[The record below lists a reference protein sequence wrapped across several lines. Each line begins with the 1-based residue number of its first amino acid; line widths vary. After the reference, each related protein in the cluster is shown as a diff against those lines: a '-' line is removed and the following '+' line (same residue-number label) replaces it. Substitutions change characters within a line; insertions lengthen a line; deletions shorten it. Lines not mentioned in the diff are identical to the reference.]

1 MASNNIL
8 KMRLKGAKGAE
19 KAPNGAAGKT
29 AAKKQM
35 QRALTEVKR
44 IEKAEKLQERLL
56 TRLQAQLTKAEATGD
71 ANGRAKMQ
79 AEVQEAFA
87 ALERIRA
94 NKSAAEDE
102 LRAAI
107 AVVKGETPE
116 TFPDTGSLPAPETPV
131 RAEGAGVDPLPV
143 APAHEDRAADPEAGA
158 QDSAL
163 AVDYLETY
171 PVNDPWAYVR
181 VTATNPPL
189 YTVHEVELTEGERE
203 LVNVI
208 KTYLYETLDVGLTAL
223 QRPEDF
229 LRERVE
235 LVLKEFGVEG
245 SMNPD
250 SMDKIMYYV
259 NRDFVGYGK
268 LDPLIRD
275 KMAEDIS
282 ADGPE
287 IPLYVFHRNYG
298 SIETNITFNREEL
311 DALIYRLSQ
320 RSGRHISMA
329 RPLLDASLPT
339 KDRLQL
345 SIGSEITTRGSTFTI
360 RKFRE
365 IPFTPINLVE
375 YGTFSMEMMA
385 YFWMAVENGANIL
398 ISGGT
403 ASGKTT
409 ALNAIAMFIP
419 PESKIISIE
428 DTREINL
435 LHQNWIPSVTRQ
447 VEEGGHA
454 IEMYDLLRAAL
465 RQRPEYVLVGE
476 VRGVEA
482 HTLFQ
487 AMATGHITMST
498 IHAESAATVV
508 KRLTKHPIDVP
519 LMLLDSLDIIAIQ
532 RQVKV
537 GERSVRRCTKIIEVT
552 GIDFEDEMLKTNELF
567 TWRPDEFE
575 FTGESRVFVK
585 IMEKLN
591 MSEEQL
597 VEEFSRRRRIL
608 EAMKTRGMID
618 FKSLNRV
625 LLDYCIDPEG
635 TEQWV
640 IQEQEA
646 EAKEEQ

>member
-1 MASNNIL
+1 MSLRA
-8 KMRLKGAKGAE
+8 AKGNQRATDE
-19 KAPNGAAGKT
+19 VTPGGP
-29 AAKKQM
+29 AAKKQ
-35 QRALTEVKR
+35 LLHTLSEVKR
-44 IEKAEKLQERLL
+44 IEVAEKLQERVV
-56 TRLQAQLTKAEATGD
+56 TRVQTQLKKAEEKGD
-71 ANGRAKMQ
+71 ADERAKLQ
-79 AEVQEAFA
+79 SEGQEALA
-87 ALERIRA
+87 ALERIRE
-94 NKSAAEDE
+94 NKSAADAA
-102 LRAAI
+102 LKAAI
-107 AVVKGETPE
+107 AAVKGETVEATPAE
-116 TFPDTGSLPAPETPV
+116 APQPDLVTQMPDDGVGGDTSSFASYLEA
-131 RAEGAGVDPLPV
+131 RGAG
-143 APAHEDRAADPEAGA
+143 E
-158 QDSAL
+158 SAEVMDDL
-163 AVDYLETY
+163 DTY
-171 PVNDPWAYVR
+171 PVHEPWAYVHI
-181 VTATNPPL
+181 TATNPPL
-189 YTVHEVELTEGERE
+189 YSVHEVELTEGERE
-203 LVNVI
+203 LLKEI

-223 QRPEDF
+223 QNPVDF
-229 LRERVE
+229 LRERVGR
-235 LVLKEFGVEG
+235 VLKEFGVEG
-245 SMNPD
+245 SINPD

-259 NRDFVGYGK
+259 TRDFIGYGK

-298 SIETNITFNREEL
+298 SIETNIVFDREEL

-320 RSGRHISMA
+320 RSGRHISLA

-345 SIGSEITTRGSTFTI
+345 SIGSEVTTRGSTFTI

-365 IPFTPINLVE
+365 TPFTPINLVE

-398 ISGGT
+398 IAGGT

-409 ALNAIAMFIP
+409 VLNAIAMFIP
-419 PESKIISIE
+419 PESKIVSIE

-435 LHQNWIPSVTRQ
+435 LHQNWIPAVTRQ
-447 VEEGGHA
+447 VEEGGYA
-454 IEMYDLLRAAL
+454 IEMYDLLRTAL

-487 AMATGHITMST
+487 AMATGHITLST

-508 KRLTKHPIDVP
+508 RRLTKHPIDVP
-519 LMLLDSLDIIAIQ
+519 LMLLDGLDIIAIQ

-537 GERSVRRCTKIIEVT
+537 EERPVRRCTKLIEVT
-552 GIDFEDEMLKTNELF
+552 GIDFEDELLKTNDLF

-597 VEEFSRRRRIL
+597 VAEFTRRRRIL
-608 EAMKTRGMID
+608 EAMSARGMND
-618 FKSLNRV
+618 FQSLNRV
-625 LLDYCIDPEG
+625 ILDYTIDPER
-635 TEQWV
+635 TEKLIVQE
-640 IQEQEA
+640 EQES
-646 EAKEEQ
+646 EEQ

>member
-1 MASNNIL
+1 
-8 KMRLKGAKGAE
+8 MRLKAAKGNQQATGGVT
-19 KAPNGAAGKT
+19 AGGAV
-29 AAKKQM
+29 AKKQLLH
-35 QRALTEVKR
+35 ALSEVKQ
-44 IEKAEKLQERLL
+44 IEEAGKLQERVL
-56 TRLQAQLTKAEATGD
+56 TGVQTQLKKAEAKGD
-71 ANGRAKMQ
+71 ADERAKLQ
-79 AEVQEAFA
+79 AEGQDALA
-87 ALERIRA
+87 TLERIRSK
-94 NKSAAEDE
+94 KSAADVA
-102 LRAAI
+102 LKAAI
-107 AVVKGETPE
+107 AALKGETVEAMPGE
-116 TFPDTGSLPAPETPV
+116 V
-131 RAEGAGVDPLPV
+131 PLP
-143 APAHEDRAADPEAGA
+143 DPVTQRPGDGVGAGA
-158 QDSAL
+158 QSFASYLEAREARESAEVL
-163 AVDYLETY
+163 EDLETY
-171 PVNDPWAYVR
+171 PVHEPWAYVHI
-181 VTATNPPL
+181 TATNPPI
-189 YTVHEVELTEGERE
+189 YRVQEVELTEGERE
-203 LVNVI
+203 LLKEI

-223 QRPEDF
+223 QKPIDF

-235 LVLKEFGVEG
+235 RVLKEFGVEG
-245 SMNPD
+245 SINPD
-250 SMDKIMYYV
+250 SMDKIMYYIT
-259 NRDFVGYGK
+259 RDFIGYGK

-287 IPLYVFHRNYG
+287 IPLYVYHRNYG
-298 SIETNITFNREEL
+298 SIETNIIFDREEL

-329 RPLLDASLPT
+329 RPLLDASLPN

-345 SIGSEITTRGSTFTI
+345 SIGSEVTTRGSTFTI

-365 IPFTPINLVE
+365 TPFTPINLVE

-398 ISGGT
+398 IAGGT

-409 ALNAIAMFIP
+409 VLNAIAMFIP
-419 PESKIISIE
+419 PECKIVSIE

-435 LHQNWIPSVTRQ
+435 LHQNWIPAVTRQ
-447 VEEGGHA
+447 VEEGGYA
-454 IEMYDLLRAAL
+454 IEMYDLLRTAL

-487 AMATGHITMST
+487 AMATGHITLST
-498 IHAESAATVV
+498 IHAESATTVV

-532 RQVKV
+532 RQVKL
-537 GERSVRRCTKIIEVT
+537 GDRPVRRCTKIIEVT

-608 EAMKTRGMID
+608 EAMRVRGMND
-618 FKSLNRV
+618 FQSLNRV
-625 LLDYCIDPEG
+625 LLDYCNDPEG
-635 TEQWV
+635 TEKWIVQL
-640 IQEQEA
+640 EQES
-646 EAKEEQ
+646 EEQ

>member
-1 MASNNIL
+1 
-8 KMRLKGAKGAE
+8 
-19 KAPNGAAGKT
+19 
-29 AAKKQM
+29 
-35 QRALTEVKR
+35 
-44 IEKAEKLQERLL
+44 
-56 TRLQAQLTKAEATGD
+56 
-71 ANGRAKMQ
+71 
-79 AEVQEAFA
+79 
-87 ALERIRA
+87 
-94 NKSAAEDE
+94 
-102 LRAAI
+102 
-107 AVVKGETPE
+107 
-116 TFPDTGSLPAPETPV
+116 
-131 RAEGAGVDPLPV
+131 
-143 APAHEDRAADPEAGA
+143 
-158 QDSAL
+158 
-163 AVDYLETY
+163 
-171 PVNDPWAYVR
+171 
-181 VTATNPPL
+181 
-189 YTVHEVELTEGERE
+189 
-203 LVNVI
+203 
-208 KTYLYETLDVGLTAL
+208 
-223 QRPEDF
+223 
-229 LRERVE
+229 
-235 LVLKEFGVEG
+235 VLKEFGVEG
-245 SMNPD
+245 SINPD
-250 SMDKIMYYV
+250 SMDKIMYYIT
-259 NRDFVGYGK
+259 RDFIGYGT

-287 IPLYVFHRNYG
+287 IPLYVYHRNYG
-298 SIETNITFNREEL
+298 SIETNIIFDREEL

-329 RPLLDASLPT
+329 RPLLDASLPN

-345 SIGSEITTRGSTFTI
+345 SIGSEVTTRGSTFTI

-365 IPFTPINLVE
+365 TPFTPINLVE

-398 ISGGT
+398 IAGGT

-409 ALNAIAMFIP
+409 VLNAIAMFIP
-419 PESKIISIE
+419 PECKIVSIE

-435 LHQNWIPSVTRQ
+435 LHQNWIPAVTRQ
-447 VEEGGHA
+447 VEEGGYA
-454 IEMYDLLRAAL
+454 IEMYDLLRTAL

-487 AMATGHITMST
+487 AMATGHITLST
-498 IHAESAATVV
+498 IHAESATTVV

-532 RQVKV
+532 RQVKL
-537 GERSVRRCTKIIEVT
+537 GDRPVRRCTKIIEVT

-608 EAMKTRGMID
+608 EAMRVRGMND
-618 FKSLNRV
+618 FQSLNRV
-625 LLDYCIDPEG
+625 LLDYCNDPEG
-635 TEQWV
+635 TEKWIVQL
-640 IQEQEA
+640 EQES
-646 EAKEEQ
+646 EEQ

>member
-1 MASNNIL
+1 MGGTVDEAV
-8 KMRLKGAKGAE
+8 
-19 KAPNGAAGKT
+19 
-29 AAKKQM
+29 AKKQLL
-35 QRALTEVKR
+35 RALSESKK
-44 IEKAEKLQERLL
+44 IEKAEKLQERIL
-56 TRLQAQLTKAEATGD
+56 TRVQTQLQKAETAGNADARAKLQAE
-71 ANGRAKMQ
+71 
-79 AEVQEAFA
+79 EQEALA
-87 ALERIRA
+87 TLERIRA
-94 NKSAAEDE
+94 KKSAADDT
-102 LRAAI
+102 LKAAI
-107 AVVKGETPE
+107 AAVKGGAVAANPGEAAL
-116 TFPDTGSLPAPETPV
+116 PDPV
-131 RAEGAGVDPLPV
+131 TEGLDDGADSDALSFASYLAARGGVRGARESAEVLD
-143 APAHEDRAADPEAGA
+143 D
-158 QDSAL
+158 
-163 AVDYLETY
+163 LETY
-171 PVNDPWAYVR
+171 PVNEPWAYVHI
-181 VTATNPPL
+181 TETNPPI

-203 LVNVI
+203 LLKEI
-208 KTYLYETLDVGLTAL
+208 KTYLYETLDVGLTEL
-223 QRPEDF
+223 QEPVTF

-245 SMNPD
+245 SINPD

-259 NRDFVGYGK
+259 TRDFIGYGK

-298 SIETNITFNREEL
+298 SIETNIIFNREEL

-320 RSGRHISMA
+320 RSGRHISLA

-345 SIGSEITTRGSTFTI
+345 SIGSEVTTRGSTFTI

-365 IPFTPINLVE
+365 TPFTPINLVE

-385 YFWMAVENGANIL
+385 YLWMAVENGANIL
-398 ISGGT
+398 IAGGT

-409 ALNAIAMFIP
+409 VLNAIAMFIP
-419 PESKIISIE
+419 PESKIVSIE

-435 LHQNWIPSVTRQ
+435 LHQNWIPAVTRQ
-447 VEEGGHA
+447 VEEGGYA
-454 IEMYDLLRAAL
+454 IEMYDLLRTAL

-487 AMATGHITMST
+487 AMATGHITLST
-498 IHAESAATVV
+498 IHAESATTVV

-537 GERSVRRCTKIIEVT
+537 EERPVRRCTKIIEVT
-552 GIDFEDEMLKTNELF
+552 GIDFEDELLKTNELF

-597 VEEFSRRRRIL
+597 VAEFSRRRRIL
-608 EAMKTRGMID
+608 EAMRARGMND
-618 FKSLNRV
+618 FQSLNRV
-625 LLDYCIDPEG
+625 LLDYCIDPAA
-635 TEQWV
+635 TEKLIV
-640 IQEQEA
+640 QEEHESEA
-646 EAKEEQ
+646 Q